1 MGGGGAQK
9 VSDPR
14 LLASPLCRESVH
26 EKIKLASFAVMMM
39 IAGVNV
45 PFKKYFTYISAQAT
59 WFLTV
64 LSIIESK
71 GVK

>member
-1 MGGGGAQK
+1 MGGGAQK

-45 PFKKYFTYISAQAT
+45 PFKNISLISQHRPPG
-59 WFLTV
+59 F
-64 LSIIESK
+64 
-71 GVK
+71 